1 MNAGMNLLL
10 ASAQDPTSHVIPHT
24 VHGPLFEVEVPGR
37 HIPALNII
45 DGFYKFSI
53 TNHLLMSFVS
63 GVAVILVFKFVAGR
77 VRVQGEGLEAYRTR
91 GRFAQIFETMC
102 SFMRDEVVRPNLHE
116 LTDKYIYYIWTIFFF
131 VLFANVLGLVP
142 IGPALYL
149 TAFVF
154 GTNNEH
160 LLHLGGTATGNLSL
174 NVVLATGTFIAI
186 IYIGIKE
193 TGAKAF
199 FAHFNPLG
207 WQDKKMLLI
216 GIPLYFLEWLGLI
229 IKCVVLA
236 MRLFGT
242 MMAGHLVLAAFIGLI
257 FAAVEVS
264 HGMAY
269 GVQFAVII
277 AGIVLT
283 LLELFI
289 CFLQAFIFTF
299 LTVLF
304 ISLVASHHDD
314 NHLEEHPFRDE
325 DQMDLDKIGDPQRIT
340 PMPDP
345 AG

>member
-1 MNAGMNLLL
+1 
-10 ASAQDPTSHVIPHT
+10 
-24 VHGPLFEVEVPGR
+24 
-37 HIPALNII
+37 
-45 DGFYKFSI
+45 
-53 TNHLLMSFVS
+53 
-63 GVAVILVFKFVAGR
+63 
-77 VRVQGEGLEAYRTR
+77 
-91 GRFAQIFETMC
+91 MC

-142 IGPALYL
+142 IGPVLFLMSGAS
-149 TAFVF
+149 
-154 GTNNEH
+154 NEH

-186 IYIGIKE
+186 IYIGIRE

-207 WQDKKMLLI
+207 WKDKKMLLI

-314 NHLEEHPFRDE
+314 DHLEEHPFRDE
-325 DQMDLDKIGDPQRIT
+325 DQMDLDKIADPQRIT

>member
-1 MNAGMNLLL
+1 MIAGMNLLL
-10 ASAQDPTSHVIPHT
+10 ASAKDPTSHVIPHP
-24 VHGPLFEVEVPGR
+24 VHGPLFEVKVPDT

-45 DGFYKFSI
+45 EGVYEFSI
-53 TNHLLMSFVS
+53 TNHLLMSFIS
-63 GVAVILVFKFVAGR
+63 GIAVILVFKFVAGR
-77 VRVQGEGLEAYRTR
+77 VRVKGEGLEAYRTR

-116 LTDKYIYYIWTIFFF
+116 LTDKYIYYIWTVFFF

-142 IGPALYL
+142 IGSALYL
-149 TAFVF
+149 AALAV
-154 GTNNEH
+154 GIDNDH
-160 LLHLGGTATGNLSL
+160 LTHIGGTATGNLSL

-242 MMAGHLVLAAFIGLI
+242 MMAGHLVLAAFMGLI
-257 FAAVEVS
+257 FVAVEVS
-264 HGMAY
+264 NGLAY

-314 NHLEEHPFRDE
+314 NHMEEHPFKDE
-325 DQMDLDKIGDPQRIT
+325 DQMDLDKIADPKRIP